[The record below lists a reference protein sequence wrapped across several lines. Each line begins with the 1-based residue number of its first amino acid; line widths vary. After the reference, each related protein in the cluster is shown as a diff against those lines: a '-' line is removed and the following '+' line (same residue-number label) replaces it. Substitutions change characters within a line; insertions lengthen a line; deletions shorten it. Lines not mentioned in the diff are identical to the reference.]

1 MIKIKKSPKDYDK
14 ILLCS
19 DFHFGHN
26 KEFVWGARGFKSD
39 IEHNDWLQDQIDSLS
54 PDSLMVMLGDCG
66 LSVGAERIQEFM
78 LTFPCETLMVYGNHN
93 AGVHQLYQ
101 QHLPKG
107 FEKCQLYPLRI
118 TPNITL
124 LGYEFL
130 LDIGADRY
138 YCRHMAPLIWPDMNQ
153 KPSPRTAL
161 IGHSHGNLIPAN
173 PGENGLGKMLDVGV
187 DNAIKY
193 NGTAFFSLE
202 EVRKIMSEKQ
212 FNPIDHHV

>member
-1 MIKIKKSPKDYDK
+1 MIKIKKNTKDYDN
-14 ILLCS
+14 ILFMT
-19 DFHFGHN
+19 DPHWGHN

-39 IEHNDWLQDQIDSLS
+39 VEHNDWLQDQIDSLS
-54 PDSLMVMLGDCG
+54 PDSLLVMLGDMG

-78 LTFPCETLMVYGNHN
+78 MTFPCETLAIFGNHN
-93 AGVHQLYQ
+93 SGVYQLYQ

-130 LDIGADRY
+130 LDIGPDRY
-138 YCRHMAPLIWPDMNQ
+138 YCRHMAPLIWPEVNTGRQ
-153 KPSPRTAL
+153 CL
-161 IGHSHGNLIPAN
+161 IGHSYSNLIPAN
-173 PGENGLGKMLDVGV
+173 PGENGLGKILDVGV

-202 EVRKIMSEKQ
+202 EVRKIMSNKQ
-212 FNPIDHHV
+212 FNTIDHHV